1 LIQVIKERRSY
12 FPVKNGKSSK
22 NSLLKHE
29 SLSVLDGNFGSLTI
43 DNLNKTTVVLSNG
56 LELKKMM

>member
-1 LIQVIKERRSY
+1 
-12 FPVKNGKSSK
+12 
-22 NSLLKHE
+22 LKHE